1 MLLRTLQFLA
11 VILTALALIPGGAH
25 FFELPNKIG
34 LSQEQYFTVQAIYRG
49 WALFGIVLFAAL
61 AADLALV
68 ILLRR
73 QPLPF
78 WLTVYAFV
86 AMVVSLVVF
95 FIFTYPTNVA
105 THNWTMIVDDWQ
117 VLRTRWEY
125 SHAVNAMITFSSLC
139 AQVLAVMTTRP
150 APP

>member
-1 MLLRTLQFLA
+1 MLLRTIQFLA
-11 VILTALALIPGGAH
+11 VILTAIALIPGGAH

-34 LSQEQYFTVQAIYRG
+34 LSQEQYFTVQVIYRG
-49 WALFGIVLFAAL
+49 WALFGIVLFATL

-78 WLTVYAFV
+78 WLTVYAFA

-117 VLRTRWEY
+117 VLRTHWEY
-125 SHAVNAMITFSSLC
+125 SHAVNATITFSSLC
-139 AQVLAVMTTRP
+139 AQVLAVMTTRT